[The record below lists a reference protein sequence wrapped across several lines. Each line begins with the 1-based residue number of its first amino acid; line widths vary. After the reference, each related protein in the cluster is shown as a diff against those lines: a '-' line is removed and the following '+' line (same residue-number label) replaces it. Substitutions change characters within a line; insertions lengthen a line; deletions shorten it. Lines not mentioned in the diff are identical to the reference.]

1 MGGAGRVGLV
11 CLRRLFPFLQKFPLH
26 LASKF
31 LLSSGGCCFF
41 FFLLLPF
48 FLFFLESFFF
58 RSVECVQGA
67 GEFCVGLESA
77 PSQAT
82 LAEPELCSTSLIG
95 DKDDHAGSLNHFSVA
110 RDHSPSSPR
119 AY

>member
-1 MGGAGRVGLV
+1 ML
-11 CLRRLFPFLQKFPLH
+11 
-26 LASKF
+26 
-31 LLSSGGCCFF
+31 FF